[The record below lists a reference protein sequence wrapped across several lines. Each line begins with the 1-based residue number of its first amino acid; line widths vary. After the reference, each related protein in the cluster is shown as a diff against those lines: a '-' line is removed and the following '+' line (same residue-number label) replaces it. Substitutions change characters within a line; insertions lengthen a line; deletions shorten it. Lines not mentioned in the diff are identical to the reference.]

1 MSPECPRCQASS
13 TRRRPRSKTLGHQ
26 LMYFFGLY
34 PWECLTCQE
43 KFFSGTR
50 YSRSGRNPVGEIY
63 TETRPKP
70 VAKPGSEERP
80 SQ

>member
-1 MSPECPRCQASS
+1 
-13 TRRRPRSKTLGHQ
+13 
-26 LMYFFGLY
+26 MYFFGLY